1 MNIVKLQFSDGR
13 PNAVGLE
20 DVNAVLRSVGVRA
33 STVSIPE
40 AAKPILNASQ
50 SRAITEA
57 EQEEL
62 IKLFSLNRAQ
72 LLEQIELAGRVPE
85 TPRGGLLGTRQP
97 GIAPYPKVYDG
108 CLFSQT
114 LWWYD

>member
-72 LLEQIELAGRVPE
+72 LLEQIELAGRVPG

-97 GIAPYPKVYDG
+97 GIAPYPKVYDM
-108 CLFSQT
+108 LAIP
-114 LWWYD
+114 DD